1 MSSLIDLLTEYWIV
15 DDALL
20 SDSESV
26 ALVVYLV
33 LKLETLRISCM
44 STSLFDIRLIGLE
57 VSDLLQPVIGS
68 GSQPYEG
75 Y

>member
-1 MSSLIDLLTEYWIV
+1 MSSLIDPITKYWMV

-20 SDSESV
+20 SDSDSV
-26 ALVVYLV
+26 VPVVYLV
-33 LKLETLRISCM
+33 LKLKTLRMSCM
-44 STSLFDIRLIGLE
+44 STPLFDTILISLE
-57 VSDLLQPVIGS
+57 VSDLVQPVIGS